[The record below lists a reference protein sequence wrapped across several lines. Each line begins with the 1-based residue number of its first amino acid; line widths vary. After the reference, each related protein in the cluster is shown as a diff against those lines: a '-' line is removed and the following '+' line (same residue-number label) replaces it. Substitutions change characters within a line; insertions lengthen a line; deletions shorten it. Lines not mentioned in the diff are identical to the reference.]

1 VDPKQDGDE
10 YPFKLFCAAGL
21 AFKLS
26 EAIFA
31 GKMSKS
37 IRDSFLELA
46 ALATLADMMPR
57 ENENK
62 YFIDEG
68 LKTIGNSFR
77 PGIRAFSNV
86 RCLMP
91 RLIPSTNS

>member
-46 ALATLADMMPR
+46 ALATLADMMPAR
-57 ENENK
+57 T
-62 YFIDEG
+62 
-68 LKTIGNSFR
+68 KTSILLTK
-77 PGIRAFSNV
+77 A
-86 RCLMP
+86 
-91 RLIPSTNS
+91 